1 MSIQTS
7 SYKDAT
13 VDGIVMMNKLIL
25 QALKRTAIKLLKG
38 IGLILSATGIVTP
51 IVLAFYAYPYW
62 AIGAT
67 ALLAILLVVLDE
79 YEDLRFQ
86 KKLEDIR
93 NLYKEEE

>member
-1 MSIQTS
+1 MIITS
-7 SYKDAT
+7 FAKEKLLTLSRT
-13 VDGIVMMNKLIL
+13 NLMNILL
-25 QALKRTAIKLLKG
+25 QALKRTAIKLWQG
-38 IGLILSATGIVTP
+38 IGLILLATGIVTP

-79 YEDLRFQ
+79 YEDLRHQ

>member
-25 QALKRTAIKLLKG
+25 QASKRAAIKLLKG
-38 IGLILSATGIVTP
+38 IGLILLATGIVTP

-79 YEDLRFQ
+79 YEDLRHR